1 MGCHAIEFSK
11 ENKSSKTTRM
21 TAFDCYKTYLAIKQH
36 FTQPAYDYFRY
47 YGATSASVTSFNR
60 RKDKY
65 FFEKMSR
72 QKTESEIKEY
82 FVANFVYPSNPQ
94 SVWIGE
100 IIKEGENNYN
110 TWLKINQSLAYY
122 YKEDLEI
129 LFNTE
134 DFKSV
139 MECRG
144 HPILLKKYLSGR
156 INLETLVIMNKILN
170 FVPYFDNKLKDPV
183 WETVSLKIKKYTPF
197 LNINVFSCQKML
209 KEATSQ

>member
-1 MGCHAIEFSK
+1 
-11 ENKSSKTTRM
+11 M

-47 YGATSASVTSFNR
+47 YGATSASMTSFNR

-72 QKTESEIKEY
+72 QKTDSEIKEY

>member
-47 YGATSASVTSFNR
+47 YGATSASMTSFNR